1 MDPNL
6 IETIE
11 KNKREARD
19 LSNQDPYYAKKAI
32 WPLRSA
38 TYQLIISG
46 EIEEAHHL
54 QSWILKEIIPHLFPN
69 DQTWALGECSETW
82 FKAALN
88 LPYSNKLICI
98 RRAFCLMSLAIKKG
112 KNIQGYSARAFQF
125 SNSVMYLI
133 HLCKIIDESDFKKD
147 HFRITPCNLKV
158 KRWIDLAIKFSD
170 KTIENSEKAV
180 RQAEDGNLR
189 SKLSLIRAYINKGL
203 LLKRLG
209 TDFRI
214 MGELTA
220 EKKAFDEFIK
230 AEKIINGLLYPKEK
244 RENIYQYQNREC
256 NGMIVV
262 QGKVYFSDDKDVK
275 EMEKQRALVLKNL
288 GTALSRLGKQEKGQG
303 YLLGAQAIFYDNYEV
318 EDAFENYID
327 LALVEQNYDPLSA
340 LTRIEYLK
348 ALSSVRPESSLVK
361 RLRGIRLIIDRLDRE
376 VLGDSQELHGEKIST
391 EEILI
396 RIKESIRREQPIG
409 IVANLKKLVKFLQG
423 VEKPQNLNFFN
434 RLFRKKKLLERIFL
448 LLNKVAIFSAQD
460 YLSGNFLTG
469 EQVLENTSI
478 TLSENSDYVLICL
491 DLAFKIA
498 ERYIPAKLPE
508 ILLDKYHIAKSDE
521 ERREILFQAVAVV
534 SLGSL
539 NYTAISIFNEA
550 LKMFS
555 GDDQLKVAKNILT
568 LFKNSIEQLPFC
580 EKKFRIIQKFMEYNK
595 EIKKIVL
602 EGERDPNWLFL
613 AAEIDEARRL
623 LDLRLGIPESFRH
636 IKNTYV
642 NNLKDVIE
650 KKTSNKYSWESL
662 IEDVVVEQAPDLLS
676 QEKER
681 ICSDIKGE
689 KMNLRVLGGEEV
701 LRDTYKVQ
709 KILKDTFPSK
719 RVGLVRYLNS
729 SREVAAIVIT
739 AEKVEVK
746 RMELPFEP
754 ERLIKGC
761 WEDLSRPEKTVH
773 NSLKIA
779 SILVKD
785 LPTKEVD
792 TLYMVPSA
800 SLAGLPFHALKPT
813 PDSPYLIYQCE
824 IAYSLS
830 ACLLMHLLKK
840 PLRKNKNI
848 LLLGWQKEIEAQN
861 HLNEVIAE
869 LNLQPSGVYPTDPK
883 SGIEVLT
890 QENEYGLIYA
900 FGHGHTRGGLKAYLE
915 LGDDQKISAEDFL
928 INFGSKAGFVFLN
941 SCDLARGEVIDG
953 DIYGMGF
960 GILGGANSSCLLAA
974 RPICRDTASLFG
986 KIVLRKIFEGS
997 AISTAFREA
1006 VKLSTNSH
1014 PFFWAPYFLYGDI
1027 RNPYI

>member
-1 MDPNL
+1 M

-19 LSNQDPYYAKKAI
+19 LINQGPPYAKKAI
-32 WPLRSA
+32 WPLQDS

-46 EIEEAHHL
+46 EIEEARHL
-54 QSWILKEIIPHLFPN
+54 QSWILKEIIPYLFPN
-69 DQTWALGECSETW
+69 DQTWALGEYSETW

-88 LPYSNKLICI
+88 LPLSNKLICI

-112 KNIQGYSARAFQF
+112 KNIQGYSAHAFQF

-147 HFRITPCNLKV
+147 RFRITPCNLKV

-220 EKKAFDEFIK
+220 EKKAIDEFIK

-244 RENIYQYQNREC
+244 RENIYQYQNRER

-275 EMEKQRALVLKNL
+275 EMEKQRALVLSNL
-288 GTALSRLGKQEKGQG
+288 GTAFSRLGKQKEGQRC
-303 YLLGAQAIFYDNYEV
+303 LFEAQAIFYDNYEI
-318 EDAFENYID
+318 EDVFESYID
-327 LALVEQNYDPLSA
+327 LALVEQNQDPLSA
-340 LTRIEYLK
+340 LMRIEYLK

-361 RLRGIRLIIDRLDRE
+361 RLKGISSIMYRLEQEAI
-376 VLGDSQELHGEKIST
+376 GDSQELHEEEIST
-391 EEILI
+391 EEILT

-409 IVANLKKLVKFLQG
+409 IVVNLRKLAKFLQKT
-423 VEKPQNLNFFN
+423 ERLQNLNIFN
-434 RLFRKKKLLERIFL
+434 RLFRKKKLLERIFF

-460 YLSGNFLTG
+460 YLSENFLTG
-469 EQVLENTSI
+469 EQILENAAI
-478 TLSENSDYVLICL
+478 NLSENSDYVLICF

-498 ERYIPAKLPE
+498 ERYIPASLPKV
-508 ILLDKYHIAKSDE
+508 LLDKYYTVKSCE
-521 ERREILFQAVAVV
+521 ERRKLLHQAITIV
-534 SLGSL
+534 SSGSL

-555 GDDQLKVAKNILT
+555 GDDRLKVAKNILV
-568 LFKNSIEQLPFC
+568 LFKDSIERLPFC
-580 EKKFRIIQKFMEYNK
+580 EKKFRIIQKFMEYMR
-595 EIKKIVL
+595 EVKKIVL
-602 EGERDPNWLFL
+602 EGESDPGWLFL

-623 LDLRLGIPESFRH
+623 LDFRLGIPVPFRH

-642 NNLKDVIE
+642 KILNDAIE

-662 IEDVVVEQAPDLLS
+662 IKDVVIEQAPDLLS

-681 ICSDIKGE
+681 IYSDIKGGKK
-689 KMNLRVLGGEEV
+689 KMNLRVLGGSEV
-701 LRDTYKVQ
+701 QRDTYEVQ
-709 KILKDTFPSK
+709 KVLKDVFPEK
-719 RVGLVRYLNS
+719 RVGLVRYLNF
-729 SREVAAIVIT
+729 SREVAAIIIT
-739 AEKVEVK
+739 AEKVDVK

-754 ERLIKGC
+754 ERLIKEC
-761 WEDLSRPEKTVH
+761 WEDLSKPEKTVH

-785 LPTKEVD
+785 LPIKEVD
-792 TLYMVPSA
+792 TLYVVPSA

-813 PDSPYLIYQCE
+813 PDSSYLIYQCE
-824 IAYSLS
+824 IVYSLS
-830 ACLLMHLLKK
+830 VCLLMHLLKK

-869 LNLQPSGVYPTDPK
+869 LNLQPSVVYPADSK

-900 FGHGHTRGGLKAYLE
+900 FGHGHTMEGLKAYLE
-915 LGDDQKISAEDFL
+915 LGDDQKVSSEDFL

-974 RPICRDTASLFG
+974 RPICRDTASFFG
-986 KIVLRKIFEGS
+986 KTVLRKIFEGS
-997 AISTAFREA
+997 AISTAFRNA
-1006 VKLSTNSH
+1006 VKLSVNSH
-1014 PFFWAPYFLYGDI
+1014 PFYWAPYFLYGDI